1 MIYLNVIFAFLLFLN
16 ENILDQSI
24 FVKLIIVIIESRV
37 NDYLK
42 KYLEQIME
50 EDDVETFLFLL
61 VIVKCSIY

>member
-16 ENILDQSI
+16 GNILDQDI
-24 FVKLIIVIIESRV
+24 FIKLIIVIIESRV

-50 EDDVETFLFLL
+50 EEDVETFLFFL
-61 VIVKCSIY
+61 VIVKCLIY